1 MRARYESLLVVKD
14 QLADVKSLVLPCF
27 DHPYHFH
34 PEIEFVFIE
43 KSRGTCVIGDRI
55 GSFDEGQFYLLG
67 ANLPHVFHNDEA
79 PEDKAQA
86 VVIHLSLQQ
95 LEARFG
101 WADELSGF
109 LGLMGRCSTG
119 FLYDPETS
127 GKVVC
132 QMRRIGETT
141 GPARLAALF
150 ELAAILLDAPEPLPL
165 ASAGYLMKASSLE
178 RGDRIQEACDIILR
192 KYMDE
197 NLNHAEV
204 ANQLRMSPACFSRL
218 FQRALGKTFTRF
230 VTEVRL
236 GHACRLLTESDG
248 SVTQIAYASG
258 FSNLSNFNR
267 RFRERY
273 GRSPREYRNTCRNT
287 SEAVAR
293 GGISRKSAI

>member
-1 MRARYESLLVVKD
+1 MRAQYESLVVMKD
-14 QLADVKSLVLPCF
+14 QLTDVKSLVLPCF

-55 GSFDEGQFYLLG
+55 GAFDEGQFYLLG
-67 ANLPHVFHNDEA
+67 ANLPHVFHNDEP
-79 PEDKAQA
+79 PEDKARA
-86 VVIHLSLQQ
+86 VVMHLSLQQ

-101 WADELSGF
+101 WADELRGF

-127 GKVVC
+127 GKAVC
-132 QMRRIGETT
+132 QMRRFGETT

-150 ELAAILLDAPEPLPL
+150 GLAAILLDAPEPLPL
-165 ASAGYLMKASSLE
+165 ASAGYLMKASSLD

-204 ANQLRMSPACFSRL
+204 AKQLRMSPASFSRL
-218 FQRALGKTFTRF
+218 FQRASGKTFTRF

-236 GHACRLLTESDG
+236 GHACRLLTESAG
-248 SVTQIAYASG
+248 SVADIAYASG

-273 GRSPREYRNTCRNT
+273 GCSPREYRNNCRNT
-287 SEAVAR
+287 SDAVAR